1 MNDEQTPNSD
11 IPEPTPGPTMGG
23 SPIVVPQGGLKVSW
37 GLGFVGC
44 LSALI
49 CVTAALFA
57 PVLQSAG
64 ASMETQ
70 NCLSNLRRVSRALL
84 LYADAN
90 GDLLPGGQW
99 AEQLVSIEPDRL
111 VYACPHQRRIDPRS
125 SGYALNTAMAG
136 KKLESVQNPGQVP
149 MVFDSKATA
158 PGAIAD
164 PADVPRPG
172 RHKNGRLNNIAY
184 ADGHVASV
192 DAN

>member
-1 MNDEQTPNSD
+1 MNDDQTPDSD
-11 IPEPTPGPTMGG
+11 IPEPMPEPAIGG

-44 LSALI
+44 LAALI

-84 LYADAN
+84 LYSEAN
-90 GDLLPGGQW
+90 GDLLPSGQW
-99 AEQLVSIEPDRL
+99 VEQLVSIEPDRL
-111 VYACPHQRRIDPRS
+111 IYACPHQRRIDPRS
-125 SGYALNTAMAG
+125 SGYALNTAVAG
-136 KKLESVQNPGQVP
+136 KKLASVQNPEKTP

-158 PGAIAD
+158 PNAIA
-164 PADVPRPG
+164 AEGEVPRPG
-172 RHKNGRLNNIAY
+172 RHKNGRLNNVAY